1 MGVDL
6 SEVSRHFHLPGPLID
21 AEVYGSGH
29 INDTYLARFQA
40 DGLAAPAILQRI
52 NHHVFKQP
60 EKLMDNIT
68 RVTRYA
74 RQRILA
80 AGGDPAREALTLI
93 PTLDGGSF
101 HRTPAGEY
109 WRAYEFISGAHTYDR
124 TDDLRQAYTAARAFG
139 NFQKL
144 LASLPGGR
152 LHETIPDFH
161 HTRKRFTAFQA
172 ALEADAAGRVRGVQ
186 PEIDSILQRE
196 GDASVVVDLLERG
209 ELPER
214 VTHNDTKLNNVLID
228 DRTGEGICVIDLDT
242 MMPGSILYDFGDLV
256 RMGAATAAED
266 EPDLSRVGFDLAL
279 FEALAQGYLD
289 SAGDFL
295 TSLEFE
301 LLTFAGRLITLEQA
315 VRFLGDYLNGDVYY
329 KIHHPGHNLDRA
341 RTQIKLVAE
350 MERQQGAME
359 TIIRACR

>member
-1 MGVDL
+1 M
-6 SEVSRHFHLPGPLID
+6 P
-21 AEVYGSGH
+21 
-29 INDTYLARFQA
+29 
-40 DGLAAPAILQRI
+40 
-52 NHHVFKQP
+52 
-60 EKLMDNIT
+60 
-68 RVTRYA
+68 
-74 RQRILA
+74 
-80 AGGDPAREALTLI
+80 
-93 PTLDGGSF
+93 
-101 HRTPAGEY
+101 
-109 WRAYEFISGAHTYDR
+109 
-124 TDDLRQAYTAARAFG
+124 
-139 NFQKL
+139 
-144 LASLPGGR
+144 PGGR
-152 LHETIPDFH
+152 S
-161 HTRKRFTAFQA
+161 
-172 ALEADAAGRVRGVQ
+172 GVQ
-186 PEIDSILQRE
+186 PEIDFILQRE

-228 DRTGEGICVIDLDT
+228 DRSGEGICVIDLDT

-266 EPDLSRVGFDLAL
+266 EPDLDRVGFDLAL

-289 SAGDFL
+289 SAGEFL
-295 TSLEFE
+295 TSLELE

-329 KIHHPGHNLDRA
+329 KIHRPGHNLDRA